1 MEPIRFAHG
10 SPEDSRWGER
20 TRIVY
25 IADDSNMGASIMIR
39 TSRFGVF
46 VLAFGFAAAFT
57 GLASPAAAQ
66 GTAAQREAC
75 EGDAFRFCSE
85 FIPIVHMIENCLSRN
100 LKKLT
105 PACQIQMRG
114 GAPVS
119 RPRR

>member
-1 MEPIRFAHG
+1 MTNALRCKAF
-10 SPEDSRWGER
+10 
-20 TRIVY
+20 
-25 IADDSNMGASIMIR
+25 MLF
-39 TSRFGVF
+39 FGCTA
-46 VLAFGFAAAFT
+46 LFAAVA
-57 GLASPAAAQ
+57 GPAVAQ
-66 GTAAQREAC
+66 GTVAQREAC

-100 LKKLT
+100 VKKLT

>member
-1 MEPIRFAHG
+1 MTNAFRRTNAFHRKALVLVFG
-10 SPEDSRWGER
+10 S
-20 TRIVY
+20 
-25 IADDSNMGASIMIR
+25 AA
-39 TSRFGVF
+39 
-46 VLAFGFAAAFT
+46 LFAAVT
-57 GLASPAAAQ
+57 GPVAAQ

-100 LKKLT
+100 LKKLS

-114 GAPVS
+114 GVPVS

>member
-1 MEPIRFAHG
+1 MPNRFR
-10 SPEDSRWGER
+10 S
-20 TRIVY
+20 
-25 IADDSNMGASIMIR
+25 GAFAMLLSC
-39 TSRFGVF
+39 
-46 VLAFGFAAAFT
+46 AAAFAAM
-57 GLASPAAAQ
+57 ASPAAAQ